1 MQIYSDLQSISAETS
16 SQDGYKLK
24 FNSKKISTNSFTT
37 LFICMHWKSKPK
49 FFKYNKKKEKL
60 KPQQLKERWSKSSL
74 PSLNNGSK
82 CLRVDYCH
90 TCTNIGSDVNDILG

>member
-24 FNSKKISTNSFTT
+24 FNSKKIGTNSFTT

-49 FFKYNKKKEKL
+49 FFKYNKKRKTKTTAI
-60 KPQQLKERWSKSSL
+60 ERKVKSSK